1 MNDITDK
8 LAAIL
13 DDPASMETIKAMAGN
28 LLGGQGVEQAA
39 ASASRNAQNESKND
53 GLNEMLS
60 AVSPEQ
66 MGSMLRVLKAFNS
79 TASDDRTKLL
89 LALRPHLSPPRRERL
104 DKAVKLMKLVT
115 VMPALSESGLFKL

>member
-28 LLGGQGVEQAA
+28 LLGGQGGEQAA
-39 ASASRNAQNESKND
+39 AASRNAQNESKND

>member
-39 ASASRNAQNESKND
+39 AANKNAQNESKSD